1 MTPDLL
7 KEKDVIFCS
16 HQWVAFNHPDPGG
29 EQLRALQQV
38 INNLMNGKHM
48 VESNIALN
56 AIYGTLERFTPEMW
70 KERLPEMYV
79 WFDYISIPQP
89 GALINAASDELK
101 QQLDTN
107 GDGVVEQSELVN
119 ADVEQQ
125 KNSDHRLLSAGD
137 QRVLDLVE
145 QLKAAVDSIP
155 SYVERS
161 AMMWILVP
169 PCKHYDLEETICDF
183 NSWRNRGW
191 VRAHSP
197 LHAAHFELRLARRV
211 ASRHTDSLSLSLSLS
226 LSPSLS
232 PSPLSPPHTPLSL
245 PFSLPLSL
253 RLSPSP
259 PHTLSLRPS
268 LSLSFSLSA
277 SSLSAPVSNGVYRG
291 EAASGEDMPIMV
303 IKSLVRRPNSS
314 THATY
319 VSDDPPQTLVL
330 RVSRDIAVLPTAA
343 LIGLP
348 AHRTCPDGTPSR
360 LPPPQTFKLCAARGN
375 FTVDADRSAVTAPLP
390 TMLAAKAT
398 YSREEKND
406 WVLSRFI
413 TAFSPVFVPREH
425 GGGVQE
431 EEGDGESAVAK
442 MKRRIS
448 WRGDEAEAAW
458 FEETGW
464 SLLLVACAMD
474 DEAAV
479 DELLALPEEQK
490 RAELSAKAKGPGRLA
505 SHLQESGRTAPPSR
519 PLLPIVLR
527 IWRGYDSADG
537 GDDVCAHVHRDQT
550 ARRGGGR
557 QEERRPGA
565 FGRPAMPLSRRH
577 PRWPPR

>member
-232 PSPLSPPHTPLSL
+232 PSHSL
-245 PFSLPLSL
+245 PP
-253 RLSPSP
+253 P
-259 PHTLSLRPS
+259 PHTLSPFLSPSLSPS
-268 LSLSFSLSA
+268 LSLPPHTHFPSVHPSLSRSLSLRLL
-277 SSLSAPVSNGVYRG
+277 SSLCSSVEWSLPRG
-291 EAASGEDMPIMV
+291 SW
-303 IKSLVRRPNSS
+303 
-314 THATY
+314 
-319 VSDDPPQTLVL
+319 
-330 RVSRDIAVLPTAA
+330 RVA
-343 LIGLP
+343 
-348 AHRTCPDGTPSR
+348 RTC
-360 LPPPQTFKLCAARGN
+360 
-375 FTVDADRSAVTAPLP
+375 RS
-390 TMLAAKAT
+390 
-398 YSREEKND
+398 
-406 WVLSRFI
+406 W
-413 TAFSPVFVPREH
+413 
-425 GGGVQE
+425 
-431 EEGDGESAVAK
+431 
-442 MKRRIS
+442 
-448 WRGDEAEAAW
+448 
-458 FEETGW
+458 
-464 SLLLVACAMD
+464 
-474 DEAAV
+474 
-479 DELLALPEEQK
+479 
-490 RAELSAKAKGPGRLA
+490 
-505 SHLQESGRTAPPSR
+505 
-519 PLLPIVLR
+519 
-527 IWRGYDSADG
+527 
-537 GDDVCAHVHRDQT
+537 
-550 ARRGGGR
+550 
-557 QEERRPGA
+557 
-565 FGRPAMPLSRRH
+565 
-577 PRWPPR
+577 

>member
-197 LHAAHFELRLARRV
+197 SSRCTFRI
-211 ASRHTDSLSLSLSLS
+211 ASCTPCCLT
-226 LSPSLS
+226 
-232 PSPLSPPHTPLSL
+232 PH
-245 PFSLPLSL
+245 
-253 RLSPSP
+253 
-259 PHTLSLRPS
+259 
-268 LSLSFSLSA
+268 
-277 SSLSAPVSNGVYRG
+277 
-291 EAASGEDMPIMV
+291 
-303 IKSLVRRPNSS
+303 
-314 THATY
+314 
-319 VSDDPPQTLVL
+319 
-330 RVSRDIAVLPTAA
+330 
-343 LIGLP
+343 
-348 AHRTCPDGTPSR
+348 
-360 LPPPQTFKLCAARGN
+360 
-375 FTVDADRSAVTAPLP
+375 
-390 TMLAAKAT
+390 
-398 YSREEKND
+398 
-406 WVLSRFI
+406 
-413 TAFSPVFVPREH
+413 
-425 GGGVQE
+425 
-431 EEGDGESAVAK
+431 
-442 MKRRIS
+442 
-448 WRGDEAEAAW
+448 
-458 FEETGW
+458 
-464 SLLLVACAMD
+464 
-474 DEAAV
+474 
-479 DELLALPEEQK
+479 
-490 RAELSAKAKGPGRLA
+490 
-505 SHLQESGRTAPPSR
+505 
-519 PLLPIVLR
+519 
-527 IWRGYDSADG
+527 
-537 GDDVCAHVHRDQT
+537 
-550 ARRGGGR
+550 
-557 QEERRPGA
+557 
-565 FGRPAMPLSRRH
+565 
-577 PRWPPR
+577 